1 MIASYR
7 EPVRAWIDNVY
18 GPTGLLVGAGTGII
32 HTYYSNTQLITD
44 MIPVDLVVNALI
56 SATKDAGTKK

>member
-1 MIASYR
+1 MIATYK

-18 GPTGLLVGAGTGII
+18 GPTGLIVGAGTGVL
-32 HTYYSNTQLITD
+32 HTYFGDSNMITD

-56 SATKDAGTKK
+56 SATKETGVNK